1 MEFNKSLEAYRQKP
15 PTLTSQSISS
25 QRKYPPSQSDHQ
37 SVSMFS
43 AYSDPR
49 LARTAMAPDPRRKE
63 VKPASPYLSY
73 SYGVPSQSQR
83 TVPMT
88 HMYDDRDD
96 RRNLRYYAPPPSN
109 PREDPT
115 RKVYSNGHVNLVG
128 EQATEVLRRPTPYR
142 QGK

>member
-115 RKVYSNGHVNLVG
+115 RKV
-128 EQATEVLRRPTPYR
+128 
-142 QGK
+142 